1 MNVTEEIKIDLG
13 IKVGVWNFNISYLK
27 FHLGKKY
34 TALQFTYK
42 ASKLNAHLQ
51 FFEHKI
57 TDFDPSADAR
67 RVRTYKLMMCQI
79 TKNCDCG

>member
-1 MNVTEEIKIDLG
+1 MQKFGCKI
-13 IKVGVWNFNISYLK
+13 ITPNMCVVVLK
-27 FHLGKKY
+27 FHYEKKKWEIICSS
-34 TALQFTYK
+34 ALQFTYK

-67 RVRTYKLMMCQI
+67 RVRTYKLICQI
-79 TKNCDCG
+79 TKTCDCG